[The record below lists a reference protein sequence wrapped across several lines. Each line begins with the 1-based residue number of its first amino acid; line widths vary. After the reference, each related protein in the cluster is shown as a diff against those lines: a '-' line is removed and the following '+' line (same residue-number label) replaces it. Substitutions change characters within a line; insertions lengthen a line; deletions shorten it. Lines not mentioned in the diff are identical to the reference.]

1 MLTKENTFHLTTD
14 EFLEKIATELWEKD
28 NIYLI
33 SEEKRPDIPEYF
45 YITAYLIEFETELM
59 MQGLLG
65 LLGNSTTYNFENTMD
80 SLSLIDN
87 QKGVACLQNILETLS
102 KYGKTPQ
109 KIREEDTD
117 EVILDKIWE
126 DLAPFEEELYAVF
139 PNIWEDLVRY
149 LIKIRGK

>member
-14 EFLEKIATELWEKD
+14 EFLEKIAIELWEKD

-65 LLGNSTTYNFENTMD
+65 LLGNSTTYHFQNTID
-80 SLSLIDN
+80 SLRVIDN
-87 QKGVACLQNILETLS
+87 QKGVHCLQNILETLS

-109 KIREEDTD
+109 KMREEYTD
-117 EVILDKIWE
+117 EVILDKIWGN
-126 DLAPFEEELYAVF
+126 LVPFEDELYAVF
-139 PNIWEDLVRY
+139 PNIWEDLERY
-149 LIKIRGK
+149 LINVRGK